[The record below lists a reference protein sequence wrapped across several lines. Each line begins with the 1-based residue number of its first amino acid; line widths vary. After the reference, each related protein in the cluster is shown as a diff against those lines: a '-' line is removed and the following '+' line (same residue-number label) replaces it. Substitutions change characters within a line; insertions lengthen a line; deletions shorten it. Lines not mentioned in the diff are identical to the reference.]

1 MSAPTLNAA
10 ALLAAW
16 EAGLAQSATQRAL
29 SLLAAAWPE
38 MSAPEWAEAAIGTRD
53 RSLLILREEL
63 FGPKFEAVADCPK
76 CRERIEVEFNAE
88 EFCRPASLTETNEPN
103 SAWKI
108 LQVSA
113 AGYEIEFRLPTSSDL
128 IEIAGPNA
136 AEGARESLLQRCLQS
151 AWRDGLPVETAT
163 LPDEAVRAVTEEMA
177 KADPQAEIRIAL
189 VCPACQQRWSLLF
202 DIASFLWSEIEDW
215 ARRLLRDVHQIAS
228 AYGWPERE
236 ILAIG
241 ARRRRSY
248 LEMIGA

>member
-1 MSAPTLNAA
+1 M
-10 ALLAAW
+10 
-16 EAGLAQSATQRAL
+16 
-29 SLLAAAWPE
+29 
-38 MSAPEWAEAAIGTRD
+38 
-53 RSLLILREEL
+53 
-63 FGPKFEAVADCPK
+63 
-76 CRERIEVEFNAE
+76 
-88 EFCRPASLTETNEPN
+88 
-103 SAWKI
+103 
-108 LQVSA
+108 
-113 AGYEIEFRLPTSSDL
+113 
-128 IEIAGPNA
+128 
-136 AEGARESLLQRCLQS
+136 QRCLQS

-215 ARRLLRDVHQIAS
+215 ARRLLREVHQIAS

-241 ARRRRSY
+241 ARRRCSY